1 MSEITD
7 TAITRQ
13 QLCVAL
19 QVSESTVRRWEQAGM
34 PYTPIG
40 KRAKRYDLAECKQ
53 WLRRQNQCP
62 SGSTN
67 TAAGT
72 PPSWSTGTAFTAACR
87 QVQLRV
93 MPSN

>member
-1 MSEITD
+1 MT
-7 TAITRQ
+7 TALTRQ

-34 PYTPIG
+34 PYTPVG
-40 KRAKRYDLAECKQ
+40 RRAKRYDLAECKL
-53 WLRRQNQCP
+53 WLRGQNQCQ
-62 SGSTN
+62 SGSISRG
-67 TAAGT
+67 AGT
-72 PPSWSTGTAFTAACR
+72 PPSWSTGSAFTDACR